1 MKSPQRQLLEAKI
14 AEQTT
19 EMLLTAV
26 RALNLGASLEEITA
40 AGAVT
45 NELEKRMSESD
56 FIALMNE
63 LEAEIMAV

>member
-26 RALNLGASLEEITA
+26 RALNLGTSLEEITA

-63 LEAEIMAV
+63 LEAEILTA

>member
-26 RALNLGASLEEITA
+26 RALNLGTSLEEITA

-45 NELEKRMSESD
+45 YELEKRMSESD

-63 LEAEIMAV
+63 LEAEILTA